1 MSSERFSG
9 YDNQAVRGHRSAWD
23 RFDSEPDSAG
33 FDGEEGFGRM
43 PRSETPMTLVRFR
56 DYGAAPAGAAPSL
69 PSAVDREPSRRRGG
83 AFRRAFLRT
92 FLLTAVWL
100 FGLAVG
106 AAGIRFLP
114 LEKWTEA
121 PAAPNDGEYAVENL
135 AAEPALSPA
144 AEPRPA
150 VTVPLTAAAAVS
162 GPAKAAAD
170 DSEEWSV
177 EVLDTIASIPPWD
190 PKGNLSDDAPTAPDS
205 YETAGVLPVEPIPA
219 PRIPD
224 VEKKTDTFTAARPQ
238 PFAAAAPSGP
248 APAETE
254 PEEPSARSADR
265 IAENDA
271 KPMKNQIEYFEPFE
285 SVSFSSHSDPAIR
298 VTASEEFY
306 NDAYGVD
313 NFSDYLPPRRDEEEI
328 PSSEPVFRD

>member
-1 MSSERFSG
+1 MHGPE
-9 YDNQAVRGHRSAWD
+9 AVFCCRG
-23 RFDSEPDSAG
+23 E
-33 FDGEEGFGRM
+33 DGIH
-43 PRSETPMTLVRFR
+43 VQ
-56 DYGAAPAGAAPSL
+56 
-69 PSAVDREPSRRRGG
+69 GG
-83 AFRRAFLRT
+83 
-92 FLLTAVWL
+92 
-100 FGLAVG
+100 
-106 AAGIRFLP
+106 
-114 LEKWTEA
+114 
-121 PAAPNDGEYAVENL
+121 AAPNDGEYAVENL

-150 VTVPLTAAAAVS
+150 ATVPLTAAAAVS

-190 PKGNLSDDAPTAPDS
+190 PNGNLSDDAPAAPDS

-254 PEEPSARSADR
+254 PEEPVLTGDELEVTTSRSSR
-265 IAENDA
+265 SLFRRTPIR
-271 KPMKNQIEYFEPFE
+271 QF
-285 SVSFSSHSDPAIR
+285 VSLLPRNFTMTLTALIIFLTICLRAVTRKRFR
-298 VTASEEFY
+298 VP
-306 NDAYGVD
+306 N
-313 NFSDYLPPRRDEEEI
+313 R
-328 PSSEPVFRD
+328 SSETDKG